1 MLYSSENY
9 FPKLKRSV
17 YLSGSY
23 VALSIM
29 KSIWV
34 SESARKSEKTI
45 EILSREKIINISGG
59 EDNEI

>member
-1 MLYSSENY
+1 M
-9 FPKLKRSV
+9 
-17 YLSGSY
+17 SGNY
-23 VALSIM
+23 VALGIM

-45 EILSREKIINISGG
+45 EILSKEKIINISGG